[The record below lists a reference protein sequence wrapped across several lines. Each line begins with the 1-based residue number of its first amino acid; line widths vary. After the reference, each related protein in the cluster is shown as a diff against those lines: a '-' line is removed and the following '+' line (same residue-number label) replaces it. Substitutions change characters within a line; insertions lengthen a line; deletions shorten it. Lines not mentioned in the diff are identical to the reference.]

1 MANSGLANLIGPAL
15 EKVCDAA
22 SGRKYATLRQE
33 AAVSPPPCCVEL
45 SLVLLPA
52 HGA

>member
-33 AAVSPPPCCVEL
+33 AAVSPPAPL
-45 SLVLLPA
+45 RRPSSRA
-52 HGA
+52 GACP

>member
-33 AAVSPPPCCVEL
+33 AAVSPP
-45 SLVLLPA
+45 LLLC
-52 HGA
+52 

>member
-1 MANSGLANLIGPAL
+1 MAHAGLANLIGPIL

-33 AAVSPPPCCVEL
+33 AK
-45 SLVLLPA
+45 VLL
-52 HGA
+52 